1 MDILGLS
8 AHLPLL
14 LPVKPKVNRI
24 NFLYIVIVISIFI
37 NAKRKKKS
45 CWKSITFFSR
55 KILRLCLTFEAVY
68 ILFQKTTPCDETDD
82 NDNSSLA

>member
-8 AHLPLL
+8 THLPLL

-37 NAKRKKKS
+37 NAKRKINHAGKAS
-45 CWKSITFFSR
+45 PFSLE
-55 KILRLCLTFEAVY
+55 KY
-68 ILFQKTTPCDETDD
+68 
-82 NDNSSLA
+82 